1 MIFHYILM
9 LQYFDEAFPYESCFS
24 DDIIYVKAPHMHI
37 CDCANATVS
46 AYELSGAVDG
56 PNADIMVTKGDVLKF
71 MLSSPTHPFWIKTE
85 NGTGKNN
92 SVSSGISGVGQGKT
106 FGLLI
111 WDTKE
116 IMAGTYY
123 YQCEYHPLMV
133 GKIIVKNDIM
143 INVKVVRHSPS
154 PQNVYELSGAVSGKN
169 AYLEILKGSVVKFKL
184 DIIGPHPFWIK
195 SVKGYGPSKEVLS
208 GISGVGQGKKSGLL
222 IWDTA
227 HTNETAYY
235 YECQYHS
242 GMGGLIR
249 VVSEGRK
256 LFNI

>member
-1 MIFHYILM
+1 MQSFRKFFI
-9 LQYFDEAFPYESCFS
+9 SFS
-24 DDIIYVKAPHMHI
+24 SLSDYDIIFVKAF
-37 CDCANATVS
+37 NAS
-46 AYELSGAVDG
+46 AYELSGAVNG
-56 PNADIMVTKGDVLKF
+56 SNADIEITRGDVLKF
-71 MLSSPTHPFWIKTE
+71 MLDAPGHPFWIKML
-85 NGTGKNN
+85 NGTGTELDRNLTDN
-92 SVSSGISGVGQGKT
+92 AVSSGISGVGQGNV
-106 FGLLI
+106 FGPLI

-249 VVSEGRK
+249 VVSEGTK
-256 LFNI
+256 FFNI